1 MTHNR
6 ITASLLHGEWRE
18 KSSEEREI
26 LTDTTRIQIAVVT
39 DCYSCLHANTI
50 LQFKTLAVSIGILLS
65 PFLSPFLY
73 LLDCLPHNHFVSS
86 FCCLWGL
93 IFPYCHSTMGLEIAF
108 HVTSSFFLMRGAKY
122 KSTLTI
128 LPPAHTICPHHSNR
142 CTLP

>member
-1 MTHNR
+1 ME
-6 ITASLLHGEWRE
+6 SGEKSPLKRE
-18 KSSEEREI
+18 KFS
-26 LTDTTRIQIAVVT
+26 LTPLGYRLLLS

-73 LLDCLPHNHFVSS
+73 RLDCLPHNHFVSS